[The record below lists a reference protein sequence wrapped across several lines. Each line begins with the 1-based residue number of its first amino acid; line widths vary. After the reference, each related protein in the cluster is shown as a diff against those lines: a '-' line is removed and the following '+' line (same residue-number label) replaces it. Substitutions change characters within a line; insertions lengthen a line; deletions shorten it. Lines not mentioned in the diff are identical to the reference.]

1 MDLSRQSSRLPSE
14 HKNCPLAVVDIPE
27 GPLRLRAE
35 KNRIPEGRQLRFE
48 VGPTAPYPRFDM
60 LPIVEPGALDL
71 TLVEREP
78 QRLDQMKLRSRREAR
93 PPGVAG
99 IPVNLGMDQDYV
111 E

>member
-1 MDLSRQSSRLPSE
+1 
-14 HKNCPLAVVDIPE
+14 
-27 GPLRLRAE
+27 
-35 KNRIPEGRQLRFE
+35 
-48 VGPTAPYPRFDM
+48 M